1 MMDLKEASIEIREII
16 NNRQKELKLTFE
28 EETHTYT
35 MADTNNL
42 IKNDWPSVSKIMK
55 YFYTEFDTE
64 GISYKKAKGDPVIQK
79 KLLEEW
85 KSAGDYSTNMG
96 SRTHFILEKKSL
108 EMFDI
113 KKEIRQP
120 IFDCDFTQIL
130 KSDSMVS
137 AGINFL
143 ELMKERGAM
152 LLDTEIILG
161 DNKLGYTGAPDKVW
175 LINNKEKTEI
185 CLLIT
190 DYKTNKPKNF
200 ESNIFTK
207 KMKKPFE
214 NLEDTAL
221 GHYTTQLPFY
231 GKLILEMLKG
241 SKYENIKLIGCI
253 IVLLKETG
261 EFEEF
266 RINKNIINTILEMD
280 MGKYILKK

>member
-1 MMDLKEASIEIREII
+1 
-16 NNRQKELKLTFE
+16 
-28 EETHTYT
+28 
-35 MADTNNL
+35 
-42 IKNDWPSVSKIMK
+42 
-55 YFYTEFDTE
+55 
-64 GISYKKAKGDPVIQK
+64 
-79 KLLEEW
+79 
-85 KSAGDYSTNMG
+85 
-96 SRTHFILEKKSL
+96 
-108 EMFDI
+108 
-113 KKEIRQP
+113 
-120 IFDCDFTQIL
+120 
-130 KSDSMVS
+130 MVS

>member
-1 MMDLKEASIEIREII
+1 MLDLKEASIEIREII

-28 EETHTYT
+28 EETHTNT
-35 MADTNNL
+35 MVDINNL

-85 KSAGDYSTNMG
+85 KFAGDYSTNMG

-280 MGKYILKK
+280 MGKYISKK